1 MDTLSVG
8 KWDYGILTFLVWIDL
23 VFLWNDAKNAGPNF
37 RKNPNWE
44 WKTSWPAGH
53 WRHIPRPMVIVTTWP
68 AALTLA
74 LDLARSIANY
84 VTLNWKKQFESR
96 SPSIAFERKGAFKL
110 SVQPFNPF
118 FKSPAAAD
126 NNNKI
131 KKKKIQNKKTYKKL
145 WHLMQMQQ
153 LAPVAK
159 SASLLIGISS
169 ELWQY

>member
-74 LDLARSIANY
+74 LALDLTHSIANY
-84 VTLNWKKQFESR
+84 VTLNWKNNLNR
-96 SPSIAFERKGAFKL
+96 DRRVLHLKGRGRLSCLSNHLIHFSNRLPPLTTITKL
-110 SVQPFNPF
+110 
-118 FKSPAAAD
+118 
-126 NNNKI
+126 
-131 KKKKIQNKKTYKKL
+131 KKKKYKKKNL
-145 WHLMQMQQ
+145 QKTMTPDANAAVGTCSEIGKSIDWH
-153 LAPVAK
+153 
-159 SASLLIGISS
+159 
-169 ELWQY
+169 